1 MADIYKTKEIETN
14 INERGVNLGNV
25 DVTLY
30 TMDKGSAAFKIY
42 LKREVDYANEK
53 VYDPVNLYTTDMTP
67 RIDIVAADGSV
78 FANEPIDIVIPENGV
93 IQYVVSDYVIR
104 HAGKMDVYIYLE
116 NKSESVQVANFY
128 FYIEED
134 GVTRRLG
141 KEITGGRLEDVVKN
155 VMSGQLMELLS
166 EDFREQ
172 LEREIKTFLQD
183 HNKDFN
189 LRFEDLTREEKDELM
204 KNLTNQGL
212 ADFRIED
219 NSISNAKLI
228 DSTIRPEKTTFFDF
242 NYSNNLIDKSKIVE
256 DRTINSTGEWIDEDR
271 RWTTHLIPLDS
282 TKGEQINFT
291 NDGSISYRIF
301 LYNKNQ
307 EYIGQK
313 SIIGDSKYVPT
324 SNSTVQYVRISG
336 RSDYNNIMINKG
348 SKLLPY
354 EKPSDSHSI
363 MLKPEYYNSELKDNS
378 VTPEKTTFI
387 DIKDNKFDYTS
398 IQIKKTLDSQ
408 GNIIDNDKKWLSD
421 YIELDKDGILSVTQG
436 SYTVGVYDSN
446 KNFLLLGG
454 LTNSNLIDF
463 SLDKNAR
470 YVRISGY
477 ASPDTIMVNDGK
489 TLQEYAPYGNV
500 LGNSIKVDYKNIS
513 NKNIKP
519 SDISNFKESNN
530 LFNKSNVIDNTKLG
544 VSGFETDENYVTSEK
559 IYLNSGNITVT
570 FKNTVYIA
578 PFSTT
583 DNRLGL
589 LSSKE
594 SPFTY
599 NLSDTNN
606 VNYFRISVRKD
617 DLDSLMINKG
627 DKALPYDDFGYTLVS
642 EPDNPIKI
650 DPSLLSTNMNKGNG
664 ENNDNLTTKLPPVDR
679 EVYAPDIPKLKFEE
693 IQTGYAKTKWLSEDG
708 KRIYGATGSKLW
720 ISYDECQT
728 LQIVLDI
735 QDFYIEGIR
744 ELNDGELLFTT
755 EKDIVNE
762 TQLSSV
768 YRTKGFNK
776 DTGTVESYEKIL
788 ESPATKAK
796 INNPWGVSV
805 YDNVITLGE
814 YGVRDL
820 TGGRRAWISQDY
832 GKTFTKIFDQPDL
845 QQKIGDG
852 PEWTAR
858 YHMHTCAYDPYWNRV
873 WVVVGDHPQTASYY
887 SDDFGETWN
896 FIQGSDNYQLTGIK
910 PLPHCVIFGS
920 DTNCNGLFV
929 YYRGNKSDNPDII
942 PLFKINDIDSI
953 THVAML
959 PFKRDWK
966 ADTPLYFALPTAVGT
981 TNNNMLLATVD
992 GYRAYIL
999 HDVPYDQKFGG
1010 MTYEFLGTTAQG
1022 NIIATFKDNDIQ
1034 GYRIGKAKAP
1044 TWTKI

>member
-1 MADIYKTKEIETN
+1 MARKVI
-14 INERGVNLGNV
+14 GNLLN
-25 DVTLY
+25 
-30 TMDKGSAAFKIY
+30 
-42 LKREVDYANEK
+42 
-53 VYDPVNLYTTDMTP
+53 
-67 RIDIVAADGSV
+67 
-78 FANEPIDIVIPENGV
+78 
-93 IQYVVSDYVIR
+93 
-104 HAGKMDVYIYLE
+104 
-116 NKSESVQVANFY
+116 
-128 FYIEED
+128 
-134 GVTRRLG
+134 
-141 KEITGGRLEDVVKN
+141 
-155 VMSGQLMELLS
+155 
-166 EDFREQ
+166 REQ
-172 LEREIKTFLQD
+172 LLNMNNNFTELYEKINEVLSYYQNIIDYEDKLKETIEEYD
-183 HNKDFN
+183 NK
-189 LRFEDLTREEKDELM
+189 
-204 KNLTNQGL
+204 Q
-212 ADFRIED
+212 IED
-219 NSISNAKLI
+219 DSISNSKLL
-228 DSTIRPEKTTFFDF
+228 DGTITPEKTTFF
-242 NYSNNLIDKSKIVE
+242 SIKKTNNLLDLTKLVEGKTIDAKGDWVE
-256 DRTINSTGEWIDEDR
+256 DSR

-291 NDGSISYRIF
+291 NDGSNAYKVL
-301 LYNKNQ
+301 LYNSSQ
-307 EYIGQK
+307 GYIGQ
-313 SIIGDSKYVPT
+313 SSVIGKTNYTPA

-336 RSDYNNIMINKG
+336 TSDYNNIMINKG

-354 EKPSDSHSI
+354 EKPSDSQSV
-363 MLKPEYYNSELKDNS
+363 MLKPEYYNSEVKDNS
-378 VTPEKTTFI
+378 ITPEKTTFI

-446 KNFLLLGG
+446 KNFLLIGG

-477 ASPDTIMVNDGK
+477 VSPDTIMVNDGK
-489 TLQEYAPYGNV
+489 TLQNYSTYGNI
-500 LGNSIKVDYKNIS
+500 LNNSIKVDYKNIS

-530 LFNKSNVIDNTKLG
+530 LFNKSNVIDNTKLS

-559 IYLNSGNITVT
+559 IYLNSGNITIT
-570 FKNTVYIA
+570 FKNTVYISL
-578 PFSTT
+578 FSVT
-583 DNRLGL
+583 DSRLSL
-589 LSSKE
+589 VNSKK

-599 NLSDTNN
+599 NLSDTSN
-606 VNYFRISVRKD
+606 VNYFRVSVHKN
-617 DLDSLMINKG
+617 DLDFLMINKG

-642 EPDNPIKI
+642 KPDNPIKI
-650 DPSLLSTNMNKGNG
+650 DPSLLSTNMNKGNS
-664 ENNDNLTTKLPPVDR
+664 DNLTTKLPPVDR

-728 LQIVLDI
+728 LQIILDI
-735 QDFYIEGIR
+735 QDFYIEAIR

-755 EKDIVNE
+755 EKDVVNE

-845 QQKIGDG
+845 QRKIGDG

-858 YHMHTCAYDPYWNRV
+858 YHLHTCAYDPYWNRV

-920 DTNCNGLFV
+920 DTNCNGMFV

-1010 MTYEFLGTTAQG
+1010 MTYEFLGATAQG

-1044 TWTKI
+1044 TWTKM